1 MALEKNL
8 ESKKTL
14 IKKPFTDTDSPTTF
28 QAIGI
33 IRGQY
38 FPSQDNPREGIVVTE
53 SGTTLSAHLRQSA
66 QKQCAGHPEKITESQ
81 VWSCYPRQIEEAP
94 WLKLTLKNIR
104 SPQTIREHINFF
116 LIRGVIVNQD
126 LTANTFEIEIRR
138 NLQPSKNG
146 KQWNKFKPF
155 TLNIVG
161 SLPSDSINQFWE
173 LACSLDGYNLVLEDS
188 HLVSANFVESDDVA
202 LPEPTSTPTPK
213 APLVKQANSSVKK
226 DRLTIQAHTPKN
238 IDLGDSEMTTAG
250 KLELTIKINSFPED
264 VRTVENGWKHFEL
277 DCDGVI
283 ASITVKPKIF
293 KKLEDAVANYPM
305 WVAAIAGKMGSRTKD
320 GFVLENASITTFE
333 RKPKE
338 SSQESVTTKV

>member
-1 MALEKNL
+1 MEIN
-8 ESKKTL
+8 ETVENKKSLGT
-14 IKKPFTDTDSPTTF
+14 KPFTSTDSPTTF

-33 IRGQY
+33 IRGQF

-53 SGTTLSAHLRQSA
+53 SGTTFCADLRQSA
-66 QKQCAGHPEKITESQ
+66 QKQCAEDSEKITESQ
-81 VWSCYPRQIEEAP
+81 IWSCYPRQIEEAP

-104 SPQTIREHINFF
+104 SPKTIREHINFF
-116 LIRGVIVNQD
+116 LIRGVIVSQD
-126 LTANTFEIEIRR
+126 LTANKFEIEIRR
-138 NLQPSKNG
+138 NLQPPKNG
-146 KQWNKFKPF
+146 RQWNKFKPF

-161 SLPSDSINQFWE
+161 NLPNGSVNQFWE
-173 LACSLDGYNLVLEDS
+173 LACSLDGYNLVLEDA
-188 HLVSANFVESDDVA
+188 HLVSTDLNSANIA
-202 LPEPTSTPTPK
+202 LSEPSPIPK
-213 APLVKQANSSVKK
+213 PPVVKQAESSVKK
-226 DRLTIQAHTPKN
+226 DHPTIQAQTPKN
-238 IDLGDSEMTTAG
+238 IDLGDNEMATAG

-264 VRTVENGWKHFEL
+264 VKTVENGWKRFEL

-338 SSQESVTTKV
+338 

>member
-1 MALEKNL
+1 MELDKAIKN
-8 ESKKTL
+8 KKSL
-14 IKKPFTDTDSPTTF
+14 GAKPFTPTDSPTTF

-38 FPSQDNPREGIVVTE
+38 FPSQDHPREGIVVTE
-53 SGTTLSAHLRQSA
+53 SGTTFCADLRQSA
-66 QKQCAGHPEKITESQ
+66 QKQCAEDSEKITESQ
-81 VWSCYPRQIEEAP
+81 IWSCYPRQIEEAP

-104 SPQTIREHINFF
+104 SQKTIREHINFF
-116 LIRGVIVNQD
+116 LIRGVILSQD
-126 LTANTFEIEIRR
+126 LTANKFEIEIRR
-138 NLQPSKNG
+138 NLQPPNNG

-155 TLNIVG
+155 ILNIVG
-161 SLPSDSINQFWE
+161 NLPSDSINQFWE
-173 LACSLDGYNLVLEDS
+173 LACSLDGYNLVLEDA
-188 HLVSANFVESDDVA
+188 HLVSTDLNSANIAPSD
-202 LPEPTSTPTPK
+202 PTPIPK
-213 APLVKQANSSVKK
+213 APIVKQADSSVKK
-226 DRLTIQAHTPKN
+226 DRPTIQAHTPKN
-238 IDLGDSEMTTAG
+238 IDLGDLEMATAG

-338 SSQESVTTKV
+338 SNQESVATKV

>member
-1 MALEKNL
+1 MELNKAV
-8 ESKKTL
+8 ESKKNL
-14 IKKPFTDTDSPTTF
+14 VEKPFTDTDSLTLF
-28 QAIGI
+28 QAVGI

-66 QKQCAGHPEKITESQ
+66 QKQCAGHLEKITESQ

-126 LTANTFEIEIRR
+126 LTANTFDIEIRR
-138 NLQPSKNG
+138 NLQPPKNG
-146 KQWNKFKPF
+146 RQWNKFKPF

-161 SLPSDSINQFWE
+161 KLPNGSVNQFWE
-173 LACSLDGYNLVLEDS
+173 LACSLDGYNLVLEDA
-188 HLVSANFVESDDVA
+188 HLVSANFVEPDDVA
-202 LPEPTSTPTPK
+202 LSEPTLTPK
-213 APLVKQANSSVKK
+213 APVVKQAESSAKK
-226 DRLTIQAHTPKN
+226 DRPTIQAQTPKN
-238 IDLGDSEMTTAG
+238 ISSGDSEMATAG

-264 VRTVENGWKHFEL
+264 VKTVENNWKHFEL
-277 DCDGVI
+277 DCDGVMV
-283 ASITVKPKIF
+283 SITVKPKIF

-305 WVAAIAGKMGSRTKD
+305 WVAAIAGKMGSRTEN

-338 SSQESVTTKV
+338 SVEPIATKV

>member
-1 MALEKNL
+1 MEIN
-8 ESKKTL
+8 ETVENKKSL
-14 IKKPFTDTDSPTTF
+14 GAKPFTPTDSPTTF
-28 QAIGI
+28 QAVGI
-33 IRGQY
+33 IRGQF

-53 SGTTLSAHLRQSA
+53 SGTTLSADLRQSA
-66 QKQCAGHPEKITESQ
+66 QKQCAGDSEKITESQ

-94 WLKLTLKNIR
+94 GLKLTLKNIR
-104 SPQTIREHINFF
+104 SPKTLPEHINFF
-116 LIRGVIVNQD
+116 LVRGVIVDQD
-126 LTANTFEIEIRR
+126 STANTFEIEIRR
-138 NLQPSKNG
+138 NLQPPKNG

-202 LPEPTSTPTPK
+202 LSEPTSTPTPK

-226 DRLTIQAHTPKN
+226 DRPAIQAHTPKN
-238 IDLGDSEMTTAG
+238 IDLGDNEMATAG

-264 VRTVENGWKHFEL
+264 VRTVENGWKRFEL

-283 ASITVKPKIF
+283 VSITVKPKIF
-293 KKLEDAVANYPM
+293 KKLEDAVANYPL
-305 WVAAIAGKMGSRTKD
+305 WVAAITGKMGSRTKD

-338 SSQESVTTKV
+338 SNQESVATKV